1 MNLDDLRRVVQEVL
15 EEQERLGG
23 KSVSKSAQAM
33 MARQKGKDIESG
45 AALSGIDNRERAIMV
60 DLEKI
65 IAAIAEEDDLVK
77 YKSDLQNVVNKLR
90 KKAGV

>member
-23 KSVSKSAQAM
+23 QSVSKSAQAT
-33 MARQKGKDIESG
+33 MARQKGKDIASG
-45 AALSGIDNRERAIMV
+45 DVLSGVTTRERAIMV

-77 YKSDLQNVVNKLR
+77 YKADLQNVVDRLR

>member
-1 MNLDDLRRVVQEVL
+1 MNLDELKKLVEEAL

-23 KSVSKSAQAM
+23 KSVSRAAQAT

-45 AALSGIDNRERAIMV
+45 GALSGIDNRERAIMV

>member
-1 MNLDDLRRVVQEVL
+1 MNLNELRKLVQEAL
-15 EEQERLGG
+15 EEQERLGTTA
-23 KSVSKSAQAM
+23 VSKSAQAT

-77 YKSDLQNVVNKLR
+77 YKADLQNLVNKMR
-90 KKAGV
+90 KASGV

>member
-1 MNLDDLRRVVQEVL
+1 MNLDDLKRVVQEVL
-15 EEQERLGG
+15 EEQERLGA
-23 KSVSKSAQAM
+23 KSVSKSAQAT
-33 MARQKGKDIESG
+33 MARQKGKDIASG

-77 YKSDLQNVVNKLR
+77 YKSALQAVVNKIR
-90 KKAGV
+90 KAAGI

>member
-77 YKSDLQNVVNKLR
+77 YKSDLQSVVNKLR

>member
-1 MNLDDLRRVVQEVL
+1 MKLSELRRLVREAL

-23 KSVSKSAQAM
+23 QSVSKSAQAT

-45 AALSGIDNRERAIMV
+45 ASLSGIDNRERAIMV

-65 IAAIAEEDDLVK
+65 IAAIAEEDDLLK
-77 YKSDLQNVVNKLR
+77 YKADLQNVVNRLR

>member
-1 MNLDDLRRVVQEVL
+1 MNLAELRKLVREAL
-15 EEQERLGG
+15 AEQERLGV
-23 KSVSKSAQAM
+23 KSVSKSTQATL
-33 MARQKGKDIESG
+33 ARQKGKDIASG

-77 YKSDLQNVVNKLR
+77 YKPALQAVVDKIR
-90 KKAGV
+90 KAAGI